1 MKRVY
6 IIGYNGNMA
15 RRYRACLDYLGI
27 KHSGCDIGC
36 SYPVDWD
43 HVDGIIIATPTNLHI
58 HHIDFFKTFEKP
70 ILCEKPISLNG
81 FELPEINLQMVNQYE
96 HCGPFPGGETYY
108 DCWRTGGDGLAWDCI
123 NIIGLS
129 DKMPHLDNKSPI
141 WKCMIN
147 GKELS
152 LNDVDNGYVKMLD
165 AWTKNPKPNIEYI
178 KKAHEKV
185 REYIETSCYRNTSQ
199 ID

>member
-6 IIGYNGNMA
+6 IYGYNGNMA

-27 KHSGCDIGC
+27 EHCGEDIDCIVG
-36 SYPVDWD
+36 SFAGS
-43 HVDGIIIATPTNLHI
+43 DGLIIAAPTDLHMRSLQYFSQF
-58 HHIDFFKTFEKP
+58 DKP
-70 ILCEKPISLNG
+70 ILCEKPISLDKFSIPDAN
-81 FELPEINLQMVNQYE
+81 IQMVNQYE
-96 HCGPFPGGETYY
+96 FCGPFPGGETYY

-123 NIIGLS
+123 NIIGLA
-129 DKMPHLDNKSPI
+129 DNLPHLNNKSPV

-152 LNDVDNGYVKMLD
+152 LNDVDNGYVRMID
-165 AWTKNPKPNIEYI
+165 AWTKNPKPNIDYI
-178 KKAHEKV
+178 YKAHEKV
-185 REYIETSCYRNTSQ
+185 RHYIETSGYRNPGQ